1 MKFPIDY
8 SFCYN
13 LWRAPYLSFVVGS
26 RPVFSRGETRVR
38 MDFVVPMVL
47 GGTLTK
53 FLGPVLMI
61 LQKNRFEVR
70 FLLA

>member
-1 MKFPIDY
+1 VKFPIDY
-8 SFCYN
+8 SFCYH
-13 LWRAPYLSFVVGS
+13 LRTAPYLSFVVGS
-26 RPVFSRGETRVR
+26 RPVFSRGETRMR
-38 MDFVVPMVL
+38 MDFVVLMVL